1 MIKVKI
7 DEKGEIC
14 YEMKSIGMQT
24 EFCQTMLPILHLTQT
39 KEMQN
44 ANMSKFYKI
53 KIILF
58 GISYK

>member
-24 EFCQTMLPILHLTQT
+24 EFCQTMLLILHLTQI

-44 ANMSKFYKI
+44 VNMSKF
-53 KIILF
+53 
-58 GISYK
+58 